1 MSMVAAPGRRHF
13 ERMWSC
19 ATRPTDGMSSSWQ
32 VTAGRY
38 VDLITVLAACC
49 PQDCRDISVAQAN
62 VPDASDAKS
71 AYNFSKL

>member
-1 MSMVAAPGRRHF
+1 MRHTYEQIEFVMAGYSWTLCGFNNSSGSM
-13 ERMWSC
+13 
-19 ATRPTDGMSSSWQ
+19 Q
-32 VTAGRY
+32 
-38 VDLITVLAACC
+38 